1 MHPRPS
7 KPRASARSLASQRA
21 WYVLRHL
28 QIAGALRDSLDVGSK
43 WPRRSRHDPLIS
55 RRQLTWTVLQGA
67 PLPGIR
73 IGLLLVLVACNTA
86 GAAKYGETCSLDT
99 DCEEKRAPHCQ
110 VFFEDKSYEHND
122 M

>member
-1 MHPRPS
+1 MAPALATRPADFQ
-7 KPRASARSLASQRA
+7 ASA
-21 WYVLRHL
+21 
-28 QIAGALRDSLDVGSK
+28 DSD
-43 WPRRSRHDPLIS
+43 
-55 RRQLTWTVLQGA
+55 VLQGA
-67 PLPGIR
+67 PLSGIR

-110 VFFEDKSYEHND
+110 VFFEDTSYEHNE

>member
-1 MHPRPS
+1 M
-7 KPRASARSLASQRA
+7 
-21 WYVLRHL
+21 
-28 QIAGALRDSLDVGSK
+28 
-43 WPRRSRHDPLIS
+43 
-55 RRQLTWTVLQGA
+55 
-67 PLPGIR
+67 
-73 IGLLLVLVACNTA
+73 LVLVACNTA